1 MTRSLLLATI
11 GFILFLIIH
20 FSIFYFMNPANKVNS
35 LLITFLFVFFIIGF
49 AYWFG
54 LFSNVDNLINNKF
67 HSFKKFI
74 GFFVTML
81 ILLLLFIGYLEFYFT
96 VDRSITFR
104 MLILIDH
111 FERTPLNSESL
122 LALYDTDKVIQT
134 RVSDLEFGGYLEINE
149 QSELSVTNKGK
160 IVLSIYK
167 FALELLNFS
176 PNEFV
181 RDPDIAKKLF

>member
-1 MTRSLLLATI
+1 MTRSLLLACL
-11 GFILFLIIH
+11 GFIIFLIIH
-20 FSIFYFMNPANKVNS
+20 FFIFYFINPTNKVNS
-35 LLITFLFVFFIIGF
+35 LLVTFSFVFILISA

-54 LFSNVDNLINNKF
+54 LFSNIDNLIDKKYNR
-67 HSFKKFI
+67 FKNFI
-74 GFFVTML
+74 GFFITGL
-81 ILLLLFIGYLEFYFT
+81 ILVLLFIGYLEFYFT

-111 FERTPLNSESL
+111 FQESPLNSESL

-134 RVSDLEFGGYLEINE
+134 RVSDLEFGGYLEVNDN
-149 QSELSVTNKGK
+149 SELSVTKKGK
-160 IVLSIYK
+160 IILSIYK

-181 RDPDIAKKLF
+181 RDPDIAKELY